1 LATIESLDK
10 LLKEVEDELKEAVVE
25 IEKLNKKYTK
35 ASARRLRR
43 HLDNIAKLKVTL
55 RKEMLDY
62 EKNHFWDYKR
72 IKRKRL

>member
-1 LATIESLDK
+1 MATIESLDK

-62 EKNHFWDYKR
+62 EKNNF
-72 IKRKRL
+72 